1 MPLHVSI
8 STLMDSVNSTFFYYP
23 YLTVLKSVTQEC
35 HFDCPDGVGVRS
47 GWWWPGLAHEE
58 EIYLQPAPAVAPCF
72 FFYFPRSAFAKN
84 RLSTFKLQFIKF
96 SLAMLF
102 ARALVVPLFITC
114 STAQS
119 EKARAEPPRIIYE
132 LLLDLRKIPP
142 PGRWI
147 ISAGKL
153 RHNCFFVCLILS
165 ILAGWSFFCG
175 KIYWNLNIE
184 CLIFF
189 PTSWNW

>member
-1 MPLHVSI
+1 MPFWLSRRCWGSKWV
-8 STLMDSVNSTFFYYP
+8 V
-23 YLTVLKSVTQEC
+23 VTGLGPRGGNL
-35 HFDCPDGVGVRS
+35 FTTRS
-47 GWWWPGLAHEE
+47 CSRAL
-58 EIYLQPAPAVAPCF
+58 
-72 FFYFPRSAFAKN
+72 FYFYFSRSAFAKN

-165 ILAGWSFFCG
+165 ILAGWSIFCG